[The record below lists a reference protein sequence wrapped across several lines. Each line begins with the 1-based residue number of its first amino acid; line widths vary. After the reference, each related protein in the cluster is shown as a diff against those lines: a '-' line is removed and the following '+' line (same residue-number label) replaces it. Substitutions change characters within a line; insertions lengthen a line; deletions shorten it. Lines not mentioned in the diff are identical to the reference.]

1 MDVLKFYVISII
13 ASTLITWL
21 TLGIVMN
28 RTYKYAAC
36 LGLSKK
42 SSGLS
47 LNATKY
53 AIKTQIV
60 LLIPFINIIMAS
72 IILFGSSKLYE
83 VLTHNIYIAKMRTDS
98 ENKDAVE

>member
-1 MDVLKFYVISII
+1 MDILNFYVITII

-47 LNATKY
+47 LNAAKY
-53 AIKTQIV
+53 AIKIQIL
-60 LLIPFINIIMAS
+60 LLIPFINIITAS
-72 IILFGSSKLYE
+72 SILFGSSKLYK
-83 VLTHNIYIAKMRTDS
+83 VLIHNVYIAKVKIDN
-98 ENKDAVE
+98 ENKDIVE